1 MSNCKHK
8 RILLVGGRDGES
20 LRAIKCEQCGC
31 SMTRRPD
38 PNFPTEYV
46 YIEMKEREKHDDGI
60 VW

>member
-20 LRAIKCEQCGC
+20 LKAIKCEQCGC

-38 PNFPTEYV
+38 PNFPTEYM
-46 YIEMKEREKHDDGI
+46 YIEMKEREI
-60 VW
+60 